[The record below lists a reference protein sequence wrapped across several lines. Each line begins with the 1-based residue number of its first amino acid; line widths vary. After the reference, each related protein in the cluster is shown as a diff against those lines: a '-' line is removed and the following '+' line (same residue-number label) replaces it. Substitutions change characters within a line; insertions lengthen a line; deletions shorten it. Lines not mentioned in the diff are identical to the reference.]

1 MRRILLC
8 WFLLFV
14 AAELGIAQERVVK
27 ILAIGNSFSMDAVE
41 QNLHNLAAAEG
52 ISTIIGNMYIGGCTL
67 KRHLRNADQ
76 NRPAYSYRKI
86 GTDGVKKNR
95 RKTTLIEALTDEKWD
110 YVSVQQASGYSG
122 KYETYE
128 ASLPNLLA
136 FLRAHLPASTQIVL
150 HQTWA
155 YAPNATHRHFSY
167 YNNSQRKMYRAIVK
181 ANRRA
186 FRQFDFKRII
196 PSGTAIQN
204 ARNSSLGNDLTR
216 DGYHLNKGVGRYI
229 AACTWFEALFD
240 RSVVGNSYAPKQMR
254 DKTRKIAQ
262 AAAHA
267 ACRKPYRVT
276 RIHQ

>member
-1 MRRILLC
+1 MKRILLC
-8 WFLLFV
+8 SLLLFV
-14 AAELGIAQERVVK
+14 MAELGVAQEQVIK

-41 QNLHNLAAAEG
+41 QNLHDLAAAEG

-67 KRHLRNADQ
+67 KRHLRNADE
-76 NRPAYSYRKI
+76 NRPAYAYRKI
-86 GTDGVKKNR
+86 GIDGVKKNR
-95 RKTTLIEALTDEKWD
+95 RKTTLIEALTDEEWD

-136 FLRAHLPASTQIVL
+136 FLRAHLPVSTQIVL

-155 YAPNATHRHFSY
+155 YAPNATIRYFSHY
-167 YNNSQRKMYRAIVK
+167 DNNQQKMYRAIV
-181 ANRRA
+181 NTSRRV
-186 FRQFDFKRII
+186 FRQFGFKRII

-204 ARNSSLGNDLTR
+204 ARSSSLGNNLTR
-216 DGYHLNKGVGRYI
+216 DGYHLDKVTGRYI
-229 AACTWFEALFD
+229 AACTWFEALFN
-240 RSVVGNSYAPKQMR
+240 RSVVGNSYAPKPMR
-254 DKTRKIAQ
+254 DKTRRIAQ

-276 RIHQ
+276 RINQ